1 MLHYISIIIYKN
13 QFMWVVLQNFKD
25 LNSYDEL
32 NVDNLA
38 ISLNNELFDL
48 KNQNLELEKEYLHL
62 SNQKVELGLKLE
74 FIHEQISELY
84 IYELEHDELSVE
96 EDEEILNLKLQAEI
110 IENDLSSILKEIN
123 IIEWKKDKL
132 AKAIVRM
139 KKRWKIK
146 ANIVEEF
153 ELIACS

>member
-1 MLHYISIIIYKN
+1 
-13 QFMWVVLQNFKD
+13 VLQNFND

-84 IYELEHDELSVE
+84 ISELENDELSVE

-110 IENDLSSILKEIN
+110 IENDLSLILKEIQV
-123 IIEWKKDKL
+123 IELKKDKL
-132 AKAIVRM
+132 SKAIVRM
-139 KKRWKIK
+139 KKR
-146 ANIVEEF
+146 
-153 ELIACS
+153 

>member
-13 QFMWVVLQNFKD
+13 QFMWVVLQNFND

-84 IYELEHDELSVE
+84 ISELENDELSVE

-110 IENDLSSILKEIN
+110 IENDLSLILKEIQV
-123 IIEWKKDKL
+123 IELKKDKL
-132 AKAIVRM
+132 SKAIVRM

-153 ELIACS
+153 ELMACS

>member
-48 KNQNLELEKEYLHL
+48 KNQNWELEKEYLHL

-84 IYELEHDELSVE
+84 IYEL
-96 EDEEILNLKLQAEI
+96 NQYPALQKYYS
-110 IENDLSSILKEIN
+110 NSRRVLL
-123 IIEWKKDKL
+123 
-132 AKAIVRM
+132 
-139 KKRWKIK
+139 
-146 ANIVEEF
+146 
-153 ELIACS
+153 